1 MRAGGVMGNRFIN
14 LAACGGA
21 LFWASAATAVG
32 QEEALTAV
40 PSGLQLEP
48 LEQFI
53 EPQPDGT
60 AWARFRFV
68 APGLAQGVGYD
79 RVEPDFAHLCAEYAL
94 PLLRAAGETVSQ
106 VVISM
111 SSQPLE
117 FGASAPEIVQYFEAF
132 SIEDDRCI
140 WEAF

>member
-1 MRAGGVMGNRFIN
+1 MGKPVTKFAAYGAALIWAG
-14 LAACGGA
+14 
-21 LFWASAATAVG
+21 AATAVG

-40 PSGLQLEP
+40 PSGLHLEP
-48 LEQFI
+48 LDQFI
-53 EPQPDGT
+53 EARPDGT

-68 APGLAQGVGYD
+68 VPELADGVGFD

-94 PLLRAAGETVSQ
+94 PLLGEVEETISQ

-111 SSQPLE
+111 SSQALE
-117 FGASAPEIVQYFEAF
+117 FGTSAPDIVQYFEAF
-132 SIEDDRCI
+132 SIENDRCI